1 MLELRRGHQKG
12 DSSLKMRGKFR
23 RRRQSMQLAE
33 LRVLNVPQPAETGN
47 RSAEINGGG
56 THTIIP
62 ASGRDLA
69 HPLAL
74 PQRIPKL
81 AAGER
86 SARIGRLA
94 QQVQLLEV
102 RGEGEGEA
110 GVHGGVQAAR

>member
-1 MLELRRGHQKG
+1 
-12 DSSLKMRGKFR
+12 
-23 RRRQSMQLAE
+23 MQLAE

-47 RSAEINGGG
+47 RSAEIYGGG

-110 GVHGGVQAAR
+110 GVHGGVQGARWWRGG